1 MPPRPL
7 NPARVATKLAASTG
21 PTSNSNAAPASPT
34 ARAFK
39 VLQSSRAPAQMS
51 LGLRRAG

>member
-7 NPARVATKLAASTG
+7 NPARVVTKLSSSSG
-21 PTSNSNAAPASPT
+21 PTSNSNTAPASPT

-39 VLQSSRAPAQMS
+39 VLQSSRAPAQMP
-51 LGLRRAG
+51 LALRRT

>member
-51 LGLRRAG
+51 LGLRRSG

>member
-7 NPARVATKLAASTG
+7 NPAHVAAKLAASSG
-21 PTSNSNAAPASPT
+21 PTSNSNTAPASPT

-51 LGLRRAG
+51 LALRRAG